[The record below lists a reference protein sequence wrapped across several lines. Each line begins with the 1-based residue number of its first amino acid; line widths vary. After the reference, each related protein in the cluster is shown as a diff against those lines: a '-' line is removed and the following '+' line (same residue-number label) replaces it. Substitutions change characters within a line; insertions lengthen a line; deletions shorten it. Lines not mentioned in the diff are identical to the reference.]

1 MKKRVLHVINS
12 LTIGGAEM
20 LLVNS
25 LSSGGLNEHVEN
37 YLVYFIKGGNH
48 LVSLVDKNVKQICL
62 DYRGG
67 TDIVRLLRQLR
78 KIIKENNIDIIH
90 THLNPVDFYV
100 NMVRP
105 KNIPQV
111 HTLHIA
117 YTTDFETRGILKFLE
132 RNLFF
137 NKKDCNL
144 IFLSE
149 FNKNDFLDTL
159 NFNGKYFVLPNFVD
173 DAFFIH
179 QPKHFTGLNDIIFKL
194 IAIGNFRAQKNYF
207 YLLDIFKQLKGHSI
221 HLDIY
226 GGGDLEKYKT
236 VIDENHLNVTLK
248 GQITNVND
256 VIARYD
262 LFIMSS
268 TNEGFPL
275 SVFEA
280 MAAGV
285 PLMITDIPPLSS
297 IVKDNA
303 IYFKLGDAEKAA
315 EQIKAVLEN
324 KIDINTMAVKA
335 KKFAEKNV
343 RREIYINN
351 LLKIYDEVLQK
362 NK

>member
-25 LSSGGLNEHVEN
+25 LSPGGLNEHVEN
-37 YLVYFIKGGNH
+37 YLLYFSKKSDH

-67 TDIVRLLRQLR
+67 TDIVRLLRQLK
-78 KIIKENNIDIIH
+78 KIIKENKIDIIH
-90 THLNPVDFYV
+90 THLNPADFYV
-100 NMVRP
+100 NIVRP

-111 HTLHIA
+111 HTVHIA
-117 YTTDFETRGILKFLE
+117 YSTDLETRSTLKFFE

-149 FNKNDFLDTL
+149 FNKNDFLA
-159 NFNGKYFVLPNFVD
+159 NVKFKGQSFVVPNFVA
-173 DAFFIH
+173 DAFFLH
-179 QPKHFTGLNDIIFKL
+179 QPGSFTGSEEEGLKL
-194 IAIGNFRAQKNYF
+194 IAVGNFRVQKNYF
-207 YLLDIFKQLKGHSI
+207 YLLDIFKLLKGYNI

-226 GGGDLEKYKT
+226 GGGDLEKYKE
-236 VIDENHLNVTLK
+236 VIDENQLNVTLK
-248 GQITNVND
+248 GQVTNVND
-256 VIARYD
+256 VIAGYD

-285 PLMITDIPPLSS
+285 PVMLSDIAPLTE

-303 IYFKLGDAEKAA
+303 LYFKLGDAEKAA
-315 EQIKAVLEN
+315 EQIIAVLQN
-324 KIDINTMAVKA
+324 KITINEMAVKA
-335 KKFAEKNV
+335 KAYAEKTV
-343 RREIYINN
+343 RRDIYIKR
-351 LLKIYDEVLQK
+351 LLDIYDQLSSRE
-362 NK
+362 

>member
-25 LSSGGLNEHVEN
+25 LSPGGLNEHVEN
-37 YLVYFIKGGNH
+37 YLLYFSKKSDH

-62 DYRGG
+62 DYQGG
-67 TDIVRLLRQLR
+67 TDIVRLLRQLK

-90 THLNPVDFYV
+90 THLNPADFYV

-105 KNIPQV
+105 KNIAQV
-111 HTLHIA
+111 HTVHIA
-117 YTTDFETRGILKFLE
+117 YTTDFETRRTLKFLE
-132 RNLFF
+132 QKLFF
-137 NKKDCNL
+137 NRGDCNL

-149 FNKNDFLDTL
+149 FTKKDFLA
-159 NFNGKYFVLPNFVD
+159 NVHFKGQSFVVPNFVD
-173 DAFFIH
+173 DSFFIH
-179 QPKHFTGLNDIIFKL
+179 QPKQFTGSEEKGLKL
-194 IAIGNFRAQKNYF
+194 IAVGNFRVQKNYF
-207 YLLDIFKQLKGHSI
+207 YLLDIFKLLKGHNI

-226 GGGDLEKYKT
+226 GGGDLEKYKA
-236 VIDENHLNVTLK
+236 VIDENKLNVTLK
-248 GQITNVND
+248 GEVTNVND

-285 PLMITDIPPLSS
+285 PVMLTDIAPLTE

-303 IYFKLGDAEKAA
+303 LYFKLGDAEKAA
-315 EQIKAVLEN
+315 EQIIAVLQN
-324 KIDINTMAVKA
+324 KIAIDEMAVKA
-335 KKFAEKNV
+335 KSYAEKMV
-343 RREIYINN
+343 RRDIYIKR
-351 LLKIYDEVLQK
+351 LLDIYDQLDPHE
-362 NK
+362 